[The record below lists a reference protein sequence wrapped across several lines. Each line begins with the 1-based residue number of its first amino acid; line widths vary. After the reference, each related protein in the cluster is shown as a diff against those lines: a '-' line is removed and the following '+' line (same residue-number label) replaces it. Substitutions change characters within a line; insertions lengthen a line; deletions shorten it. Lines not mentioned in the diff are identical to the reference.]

1 MIDLE
6 QCGTWIPDAR
16 SMIPE
21 FSLIEVVYLTK
32 IENRSKKFLT
42 SLKHYC
48 FDLSY
53 HFCQKMLN
61 FAKTILKLAKI
72 KGVPYLR
79 TKFLPQFYHHP
90 TLQNEPPKSPPRL
103 GLILH
108 RVHL

>member
-42 SLKHYC
+42 SLIHYC

-61 FAKTILKLAKI
+61 FAKTIKQKSRECPTY
-72 KGVPYLR
+72 VPN
-79 TKFLPQFYHHP
+79 FYRNFTTTPHCK
-90 TLQNEPPKSPPRL
+90 TNPPKAHPD
-103 GLILH
+103 
-108 RVHL
+108 

>member
-1 MIDLE
+1 MSKHFGDGAVSANYDGIIIFPFDLE

-42 SLKHYC
+42 SLIHYC

-79 TKFLPQFYHHP
+79 TKFLP
-90 TLQNEPPKSPPRL
+90 
-103 GLILH
+103 
-108 RVHL
+108 